1 MENTSIDVTLQ
12 TVTSFMIPSQEQ
24 AQQPNKIIS
33 SHFLKK
39 ENKNKNT
46 K

>member
-1 MENTSIDVTLQ
+1 MENELNNVTIQ

-39 ENKNKNT
+39 T